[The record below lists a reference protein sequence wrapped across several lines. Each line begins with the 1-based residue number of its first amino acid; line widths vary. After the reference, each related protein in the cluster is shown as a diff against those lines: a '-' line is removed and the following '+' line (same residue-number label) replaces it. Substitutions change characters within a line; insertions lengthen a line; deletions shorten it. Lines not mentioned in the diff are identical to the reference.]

1 MDRIASVLKFEE
13 TPMYSR
19 TILLA
24 AASLAVASMSGA
36 TDALTREP
44 HKLKLVREHAKSQ
57 SHHYRRLSDFP

>member
-1 MDRIASVLKFEE
+1 
-13 TPMYSR
+13 MYSR

-57 SHHYRRLSDFP
+57 SHYYRRLSDFLDG